1 MGEEENVKT
10 QMTNDNRE
18 RRGFTIVELL
28 VVMSIIA
35 ILSVVVF
42 SGWKQ
47 GEHTLSLERTAH
59 QFAQDISKVRELAM
73 RAEYQECESGGS
85 IRGYGVHVF
94 NRNDSVSEKDY
105 ILFVKCSS
113 GSSYNSKQDVS
124 VIPDGEKYLPYPM
137 YISNN
142 QSVTITF
149 FPPDPSV
156 DFHPSGGGLSEDLRT
171 IVLGMQGQDGTE
183 LTKNVSVHAS
193 GLIEVY

>member
-1 MGEEENVKT
+1 MREEENVKI

-35 ILSVVVF
+35 LLSVVVF
-42 SGWKQ
+42 AGWRQ

-59 QFAQDISKVRELAM
+59 QFAQDISKARELAT
-73 RAEYQECESGGS
+73 RAEYNDCENGGS
-85 IRGYGVHVF
+85 IQGYGVHVF
-94 NRNDSVSEKDY
+94 GGNNPIDEKDY

-113 GSSYNSKQDVS
+113 GSSYSSSQDLS
-124 VIPDGEKYLPYPM
+124 VPDGEKYLPYPM
-137 YISNN
+137 YVSGN

-156 DFHPSGGGLSEDLRT
+156 EFHPSGGGLGEDSRT

-183 LTKNVSVHAS
+183 LTKNISVHAS